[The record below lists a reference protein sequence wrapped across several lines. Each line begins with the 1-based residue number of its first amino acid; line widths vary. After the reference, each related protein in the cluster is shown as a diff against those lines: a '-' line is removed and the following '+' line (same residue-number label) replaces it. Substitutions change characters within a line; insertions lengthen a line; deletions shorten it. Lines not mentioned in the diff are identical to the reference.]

1 LIEGGLFSDLES
13 ILSDSQYLTQ
23 VAKQNCV
30 SSFNYD
36 IQDGFYNFRD
46 KIKGTSSELIIN
58 AWGNEQNNIIS
69 KPEITF
75 QILYNRIQ
83 QKGYQNVEIKNSLL
97 DKLIKSAIKGNDDQ
111 FTHWLL
117 MTEKANKSSHLDSC
131 LILCNKNIEIKFLNF
146 CDGNIVNI
154 NKNQQLIEVIDI
166 SNRINIKQF
175 KIQNQ
180 FLDIERCLIS
190 PDRNHILVY
199 TESGN
204 DSDYLIVSVIDSYGN
219 IVSQCEIL
227 DEYRYSILFVNS
239 NNVLLANQHTL
250 SMWDFISNNRPIL
263 LEIEKGYII
272 SKADINLKQNI
283 IALYFEASE
292 CQLVHKLSLYN
303 LCNNSLVLI
312 REIETIGLGCEFNF
326 CENGNRIAYR
336 DGSEKINIYDFS
348 LNKISLKKVTSKRCF
363 MLNSWGDKL
372 YFNDFE
378 SLNCVF
384 EDLSI
389 KKILYREIDHLY
401 IYNELLCFLLDNCY
415 VCSIPESDLL
425 YSNIDINKKENNVF
439 VNNSEIIMNPHPH
452 LLISS
457 DSELLLS
464 DFGDKAKSIYKH
476 QNSIDIIAT
485 DVLTNKVFI
494 KDSLGNSSI
503 FSISNLNRDKLPQN
517 RIQKKYIY
525 RNNLIVGITNTDKL
539 EIINSSKIDSLKTF
553 LFPIQKIFP
562 PDYDIEKPDVM
573 NHVLAFQYYP
583 NDNIIIYAILIK
595 SNVSE
600 QYLSL
605 HIIDTINFVQTE
617 YQHCIMISNGNF
629 SCDICYPYLL
639 LSTNNEFIIYFF
651 DDRVK
656 PNLSL
661 YVNTVHNFNVLES
674 SIICFDETYYIIL
687 KNQDLLF
694 YSITDKKFSGMLL
707 GIEKKSFQ
715 YFIDGNKFV
724 NVSSS
729 NNHNIYQFKMRRDL
743 PYE

>member
-1 LIEGGLFSDLES
+1 M
-13 ILSDSQYLTQ
+13 
-23 VAKQNCV
+23 
-30 SSFNYD
+30 
-36 IQDGFYNFRD
+36 
-46 KIKGTSSELIIN
+46 
-58 AWGNEQNNIIS
+58 
-69 KPEITF
+69 
-75 QILYNRIQ
+75 
-83 QKGYQNVEIKNSLL
+83 L
-97 DKLIKSAIKGNDDQ
+97 DKLIKSAIKGKDDQ

-117 MTEKANKSSHLDSC
+117 LSEKANNSSPLDNWIIQS
-131 LILCNKNIEIKFLNF
+131 NENQVIKFLNF
-146 CDGNIVNI
+146 CNGNIVNI

-166 SNRINIKQF
+166 NNRVNVKKF
-175 KIQNQ
+175 TIQNQ
-180 FLDIERCLIS
+180 FLYIERCLVS

-204 DSDYLIVSVIDSYGN
+204 DCDYLIVSVMDSHGN
-219 IVSQCEIL
+219 IVSQSEVL
-227 DEYRYSILFVNS
+227 DEYRYSILFINS

-250 SMWDFISNNRPIL
+250 SMWDFTSNSRHIL

-292 CQLVHKLSLYN
+292 YLLVNKLSLYN
-303 LCNNSLVLI
+303 LRNNSLVLI
-312 REIETIGLGCEFNF
+312 REIETIGFGCEFNF
-326 CENGNRIAYR
+326 CKNGNRIAYR
-336 DGSEKINIYDFS
+336 DGTGIISIYDFL
-348 LNKISLKKVTSKRCF
+348 LNKFSFSKVTTERCF
-363 MLNSWGDKL
+363 MLDSWGDKL

-401 IYNELLCFLLDNCY
+401 IYNELLCFLLDNRY

-425 YSNIDINKKENNVF
+425 YSNIDNNKKENNVF

-457 DSELLLS
+457 DTKLLLS
-464 DFGDKAKSIYKH
+464 DFGDRAKSIYKH

-517 RIQKKYIY
+517 RIQKKQIY
-525 RNNLIVGITNTDKL
+525 RNNLIVGITNADKL

-583 NDNIIIYAILIK
+583 VDNIIIYAILIK
-595 SNVSE
+595 SGVSE

-605 HIIDTINFVQTE
+605 HIIDTINFIQTD
-617 YQHCIMISNGNF
+617 YQHCVMISNGNF
-629 SCDICYPYLL
+629 SCDICYPFLL
-639 LSTNNEFIIYFF
+639 LSINNEFIIHFF

-656 PNLSL
+656 PNLYL
-661 YVNTVHNFNVLES
+661 YVDIVHNFNVLES
-674 SIICFDETYYIIL
+674 SIICFDDKYYIIL
-687 KNQDLLF
+687 KNPDLLF

-707 GIEKKSFQ
+707 GIERKSFQ
-715 YFIDGNKFV
+715 YLIDGNKFV

-729 NNHNIYQFKMRRDL
+729 NNHNIYQFIMRREL
-743 PYE
+743 PYV